1 MLKEKLVIGV
11 DEAGYGP
18 SMGPLT
24 ICATAWRVPSDLNT
38 SQMTSLLEPEFLA
51 KPFKQN
57 SSHVPIG
64 DSKKIHRDTYAV
76 EGLILG
82 ARFLSFAIDGNVP
95 TEWDTQIAAFAEEDW
110 NRLSSIP
117 WYAKQPSE
125 HSNVLDHIIPD
136 QADYFQAASQ
146 KTKSLGIQL
155 AGVRMRVID
164 EIEFNRHV
172 DRTGNKSTL
181 LSEASLG
188 LVKQV
193 ILELGEKGEDV
204 EVYCDKHGGRNRY
217 QAILTYSFDEEWFD
231 IEIESRGCSRYQA
244 KWAEHAM
251 QIQFKVD
258 GDSIFPSAAASIM
271 AKWTREELMNRLN
284 GFWQNKVVV
293 GFKPTAGY
301 YVDAIRFAKQID
313 EAVKKLG
320 LDPDQWWRKK

>member
-1 MLKEKLVIGV
+1 MSKKKLVIGV

-24 ICATAWRVPSDLNT
+24 ICATAWRVPLDLDT
-38 SQMTSLLEPEFLA
+38 SEMTSLLEPEFLA
-51 KPFKQN
+51 KPIKQN

-95 TEWDTQIAAFAEEDW
+95 SEWDDQIASIATEDW
-110 NRLSSIP
+110 NRFSSIP
-117 WYAKQPSE
+117 WYAKQPSQ
-125 HSNVLDHIIPD
+125 HSEILDSVVPD
-136 QADYFQAASQ
+136 QANYFLPAMK
-146 KTKSLGIQL
+146 KTKSHGIQL
-155 AGVRMRVID
+155 AGIRMRVID
-164 EIEFNRHV
+164 EIEFNRQV

-188 LVKQV
+188 LVKQA
-193 ILELGEKGEDV
+193 ILELSKKGEAV

-217 QAILTYSFDEEWFD
+217 QAVLTYSFDEEWFD
-231 IEIESRGCSRYQA
+231 IELESRACSRYKA
-244 KWAEHAM
+244 NWAEHPM

-258 GDSIFPSAAASIM
+258 GDSIFPSAAASII

-284 GFWQNKVVV
+284 GFWQSKVV
-293 GFKPTAGY
+293 GGIQPTAGY
-301 YVDAIRFAKQID
+301 YVDAMRFAKQI
-313 EAVKKLG
+313 EGSVKKMG
-320 LDPDQWWRKK
+320 LAPDQWWRKK

>member
-1 MLKEKLVIGV
+1 MSKKKLVIGV

-24 ICATAWRVPSDLNT
+24 ICATAWRVPVDLNA
-38 SQMTSLLEPEFLA
+38 SEMTSMLEPEFLA
-51 KPFKQN
+51 KPIKQN

-82 ARFLSFAIDGNVP
+82 ARFLSFSIDGTVS
-95 TEWDTQIAAFAEEDW
+95 TEWDTQIAKFASEDW

-117 WYAKQPSE
+117 WYDKQPSV
-125 HSNVLDHIIPD
+125 HCDVLDNIFPN
-136 QADYFQAASQ
+136 QADYFQAAMK
-146 KTKSLGIQL
+146 KTQSHGIRL
-155 AGVRMRVID
+155 AGIRMRVID
-164 EIEFNRHV
+164 EIEFNRQV

-193 ILELGEKGEDV
+193 ILELGEKVEDI

-231 IEIESRGCSRYQA
+231 IEIESRGCSRYQS

-258 GDSIFPSAAASIM
+258 GDSIFPSAAASII

-284 GFWQNKVVV
+284 GFWQSKVVD
-293 GFKPTAGY
+293 GLKPTAGY
-301 YVDAIRFAKQID
+301 YVDAMRFAKQID
-313 EAVKKLG
+313 GAVKNLG
-320 LDPDQWWRKK
+320 LATDQWWRKK

>member
-1 MLKEKLVIGV
+1 MSKKKLVIGV

-24 ICATAWRVPSDLNT
+24 ICATAWRVPLDLDA
-38 SQMTSLLEPEFLA
+38 SEMTCLLEPEFLA
-51 KPFKQN
+51 KPIKQN

-95 TEWDTQIAAFAEEDW
+95 SEWDDQIASIAEEDW
-110 NRLSSIP
+110 NRFSSIP
-117 WYAKQPSE
+117 WYAKKYSKHSE
-125 HSNVLDHIIPD
+125 ILDSIFPD
-136 QADYFQAASQ
+136 QANYFQAAIR
-146 KTKSLGIQL
+146 KTKSHGIQL
-155 AGVRMRVID
+155 AGIRMRVID
-164 EIEFNRHV
+164 EIEFNRQV

-188 LVKQV
+188 LVKQM
-193 ILELGEKGEDV
+193 ILELSKEGEAV

-217 QAILTYSFDEEWFD
+217 QAVLTYSFDEEWFD
-231 IEIESRGCSRYQA
+231 IESESRACSRYKA
-244 KWAEHAM
+244 NWAEHPM

-258 GDSIFPSAAASIM
+258 GDSIFPSAAASII

-284 GFWQNKVVV
+284 GFWQSEVV
-293 GFKPTAGY
+293 GGIQPTAGY
-301 YVDAIRFAKQID
+301 YVDATRFAKQI
-313 EAVKKLG
+313 EGAVKKLG
-320 LDPDQWWRKK
+320 LAPDQWWRKK